1 MNKDEL
7 DMESLLGYGL
17 EMLVE
22 SGKYDVRER
31 LRSWDADLYHE
42 VLRWMKKKLF
52 MLCMS
57 FGIRRRRRRR

>member
-1 MNKDEL
+1 MGAFCTFTIETKHMKCIRFEDGFGGFGLKIAKRMNKDEL

-31 LRSWDADLYHE
+31 
-42 VLRWMKKKLF
+42 
-52 MLCMS
+52 
-57 FGIRRRRRRR
+57 